1 MQSRE
6 DPTKIS
12 GNVANSIE
20 IMFNIIL
27 DNTRKLLAASA
38 VAAVASLSLPQAHGS
53 SALSLSLRQIT
64 QSAGLIADAT
74 VQSVNSYWATPSGA
88 QTLRTKVTFQLNQAV
103 KGSPGSTFTLEFLGG
118 TVGEQ
123 SLTVEGVP
131 QFQPGERYIIFSES
145 PGKAVV
151 CPILGLDQ
159 GALRVIHDQESNV
172 DRVFRH
178 WGQPVNAQEN
188 FSSRIPAVPGATT
201 RNYLRTADTV
211 QQFLNR
217 VQASQ

>member
-1 MQSRE
+1 MF
-6 DPTKIS
+6 TKITK
-12 GNVANSIE
+12 
-20 IMFNIIL
+20 
-27 DNTRKLLAASA
+27 NTWGMLVMGA
-38 VAAVASLSLPQAHGS
+38 VAAAASLSLPQAYGS
-53 SALSLSLRQIT
+53 SALPLSLRQIA
-64 QSAGLIADAT
+64 QSAGIIADAT

-88 QTLRTKVTFQLNQAV
+88 QTLRTKVSFKVNQV
-103 KGSPGSTFTLEFLGG
+103 LKGNPGPVFTLEFLGG

-145 PGKAVV
+145 PDKAVV

-159 GALRVIHDQESNV
+159 GALRVLHDQEGNV

-188 FSSRIPAVPGATT
+188 FASRSPAVAGVTT
-201 RNYLRTADTV
+201 RDYLRTANTV
-211 QQFLNR
+211 EHFLDR
-217 VQASQ
+217 VRASQ

>member
-1 MQSRE
+1 
-6 DPTKIS
+6 
-12 GNVANSIE
+12 
-20 IMFNIIL
+20 MFTDIIDTL
-27 DNTRKLLAASA
+27 RKLLAAGA
-38 VAAVASLSLPQAHGS
+38 LAAAANLSLPQAHGS
-53 SALSLSLRQIT
+53 SALPLNLRQII
-64 QSAGLIADAT
+64 QSAGIIADAT

-88 QTLRTKVTFQLNQAV
+88 QTLRTKVTFQVNQAV

-118 TVGEQ
+118 KVGEQ

-145 PGKAVV
+145 PAKAVV

-188 FSSRIPAVPGATT
+188 FVSRSPAVPGVTT
-201 RNYLRTADTV
+201 RDYLRTANTV
-211 QQFLNR
+211 AEFLNR
-217 VQASQ
+217 VRASQ

>member
-1 MQSRE
+1 MV
-6 DPTKIS
+6 T
-12 GNVANSIE
+12 
-20 IMFNIIL
+20 NIIQ
-27 DNTRKLLAASA
+27 NIRGMLAIGA
-38 VAAVASLSLPQAHGS
+38 VAATASLSLPQAHGS
-53 SALSLSLRQIT
+53 SAVPLSLRQIV
-64 QSAGLIADAT
+64 QSAGMIADAT

-88 QTLRTKVTFQLNQAV
+88 QTLRTKVSFKANQV
-103 KGSPGSTFTLEFLGG
+103 LKGNPGPVFTLEFLGG

-145 PGKAVV
+145 PDKAVV

-159 GALRVIHDQESNV
+159 GALHVVHDQGSNV

-188 FSSRIPAVPGATT
+188 FASRSPAVAGVTT
-201 RNYLRTADTV
+201 RDYLRTADTV
-211 QQFLNR
+211 EEFLAR
-217 VQASQ
+217 VRANQ